1 MTGGAPGRASRLFF
15 TGAFSGAIL
24 PQQRAQADCGRREMR
39 PARPAEGVH
48 ANIRA
53 VYIGSRRRRNRGSG
67 IAWLVLFLAGVAL
80 LGGYAVVQERLGRGV
95 RLGGADAPPLPTVTP
110 TRAVED
116 FVALA
121 RQAYE
126 QGNYR
131 SAISF
136 YEQAARRRPNDARL
150 YAEPAR
156 LMVFLG
162 QAPKAEQRARRALE
176 IDPSSVL
183 ARAVLCMAL
192 DWQGRVNEAL
202 TECRAA
208 VEMDPNSSIARA
220 YLSEALTDSGNFA
233 AARDEARRALELDP
247 RNADAMRNLGYSY
260 EIAGDYSQAIYYYEE
275 TLKLNPNMPHVLIA
289 IGRSYTI
296 LGQPPRSILYYKR
309 VIDLDPQHAEAY
321 DRMGGAY
328 LAIGEHDLARAALNK
343 AIELDPMRLTAFTRR
358 GLLNFQQRRYESA
371 VDDYVRAITTSQI
384 ISGTITAA
392 DYLYLGFAYQWTDRC
407 DEAVQAWNQAL
418 ARAPGDES
426 IARNVAVGMRRCGR

>member
-1 MTGGAPGRASRLFF
+1 MLQRASRLFCLSRRPVAF
-15 TGAFSGAIL
+15 AGRLCGALYAVCARG
-24 PQQRAQADCGRREMR
+24 
-39 PARPAEGVH
+39 PARKSRLLR
-48 ANIRA
+48 ANIGT
-53 VYIGSRRRRNRGSG
+53 VYIGSRRRRNRGNS
-67 IAWLVLFLAGVAL
+67 IAWVALFLIGAIL

-95 RLGGADAPPLPTVTP
+95 RLGSANVTPLPTVTP

-121 RQAYE
+121 QQAYQ
-126 QGNYR
+126 QGDYR

-176 IDPSSVL
+176 IDASSVF

-192 DWQGRVNEAL
+192 DWQGRVAEAL

-220 YLSEALTDSGNFA
+220 YLSEALTDSGDFGG
-233 AARDEARRALELDP
+233 AREQARRALELDP
-247 RNADAMRNLGYSY
+247 QNADAMRNLGYSY
-260 EIAGDYSQAIYYYEE
+260 EIAGDYSQSIYYYEE
-275 TLKLNPNMPHVLIA
+275 ALKLNPNMPHVLIS
-289 IGRSYTI
+289 IGRAYTI
-296 LGQPPRSILYYKR
+296 LGQPPKSVLYYKR
-309 VIDLDPQHAEAY
+309 AIEIDPQNAEAH

-328 LAIGEHDLARAALNK
+328 IAIGEYDLARAALNK
-343 AIELDPMRLTAFTRR
+343 AIELDPMRPSAFTRR
-358 GLLNFQQRRYESA
+358 GLLNFQQRRYESS

-384 ISGTITAA
+384 VSGNISAA

-407 DEAVQAWNQAL
+407 EEAVEAWNQAL
-418 ARAPGDES
+418 ILAPGDES
-426 IARNVAVGMRRCGR
+426 ISQNVAVGLRRCGR